1 MKRTSMF
8 FLALLVFML
17 LAPCMAGKAE
27 TGTIAIS
34 ANENIK
40 EYDPLYLSEEDY
52 EIYSGILKRLN
63 AEYGFHLGFTQED
76 MSRDS
81 DSYVLLF
88 SPEEFESK
96 MREAILAKRA
106 QNPNAVYLFD
116 TTAVPEDECLFT
128 EADVDKRVA
137 FIDNCYM
144 SSEAIAEY
152 QAINDKINGEY
163 GIFTCFVPEMFM
175 PGNPHRPLASYTLAE
190 YEAELRRDVET
201 IIQNN
206 KETEEYKR
214 QLTDTDIIYYSS
226 DIKRVEINAE
236 ISVFSHTMDE
246 CCAAEDMPE
255 QMILD
260 TNNHFCLETSEREDC
275 DDLESQNRTAV
286 KTIDGVQFMDDQRFV
301 FTELDSY
308 NSGIENFS
316 YYRAAL
322 RVGYVDSNE
331 NGRFDAGVD
340 IWDYHWF
347 IQLGDGS
354 WADKRGSYP
363 SRIVPNSNVYTNP
376 QAISWNVYELGD
388 LAYSQFYNS
397 SIVYYSIAR

>member
-1 MKRTSMF
+1 MKRTNMF
-8 FLALLVFML
+8 FLALLVFIL
-17 LAPCMAGKAE
+17 FAPCMAGKAE

-152 QAINDKINGEY
+152 QAINDKINEEY

-206 KETEEYKR
+206 KETEEYKQ

-236 ISVFSHTMDE
+236 ISIFSHTMDE

-286 KTIDGVQFMDDQRFV
+286 KTIDGVQIKK
-301 FTELDSY
+301 DSLGNTLFY
-308 NSGIENFS
+308 LETTIGADNFWKYESVDGLSFGVLNSTSGWLYPQS
-316 YYRAAL
+316 YSYSISNTKEQVTTTIL
-322 RVGYVDSNE
+322 CGYYSS
-331 NGRFDAGVD
+331 AGYYVPS
-340 IWDYHWF
+340 YTTLSRSF
-347 IQLGDGS
+347 PVAGDCATNS
-354 WADKRGSYP
+354 
-363 SRIVPNSNVYTNP
+363 PN
-376 QAISWNVYELGD
+376 
-388 LAYSQFYNS
+388 
-397 SIVYYSIAR
+397 YSIAR